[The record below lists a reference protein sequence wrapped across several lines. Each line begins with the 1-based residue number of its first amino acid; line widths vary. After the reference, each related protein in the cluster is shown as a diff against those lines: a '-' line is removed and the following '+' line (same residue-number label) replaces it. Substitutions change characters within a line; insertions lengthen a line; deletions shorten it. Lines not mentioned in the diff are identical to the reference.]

1 MLLATEIAHH
11 RAEPALQQAAAQA
24 VASLRDAYAKGAY
37 GLRATGHGYR
47 PIAARARAIMF
58 GG

>member
-37 GLRATGHGYR
+37 GLRVTA
-47 PIAARARAIMF
+47 IARSLPAHAR
-58 GG
+58 